1 MLGFNEDWRRLR
13 AGLFPIGYLL
23 RRDGAKH
30 WLRVH
35 SLPESKRY
43 AETQEEWE
51 ILLSRQN
58 ELAKKVLGEQPC
70 WLVQTH
76 WVTPVGKVD
85 AADANDP
92 FRATR
97 ELGLLFAFQ
106 FKDHH
111 EGDDD
116 KQWNVH
122 ALQSEWTVGKFDAVL
137 RDIAEHRAGPTLW
150 MSSTSG
156 AIFAP
161 YDGGVDLFLPSQ
173 SKVASLV
180 SAHPDWLSSHP
191 AGL

>member
-1 MLGFNEDWRRLR
+1 MFEFNEDWRRYHP
-13 AGLFPIGYLL
+13 GLFPIGYLL

-30 WLRVH
+30 WLRFH
-35 SLPESKRY
+35 SLPESRRY
-43 AETQEEWE
+43 AETQDEWR
-51 ILLSRQN
+51 LLLWRQN
-58 ELAKKVLGEQPC
+58 ELAKKVLGDEPC

-76 WVTPVGKVD
+76 WVTPAGEVD
-85 AADANDP
+85 IADADDP

-106 FKDHH
+106 FKDSQ
-111 EGDDD
+111 EGEED
-116 KQWNVH
+116 KLWNVH
-122 ALQSEWTVGKFDAVL
+122 ALLSEWSAVRFDAVL
-137 RDIAEHRAGPTLW
+137 RDIAEYRAAPTLW

-173 SKVASLV
+173 STVASLV
-180 SAHPDWLSSHP
+180 SAYPDWLSSHP

>member
-1 MLGFNEDWRRLR
+1 MLEFNEDWYRHH

-43 AETQEEWE
+43 AETQDEWQ

-58 ELAKKVLGEQPC
+58 ELAMKVLGPEPC
-70 WLVQTH
+70 WMVQTH
-76 WVTPVGKVD
+76 WVTPAGEVD
-85 AADANDP
+85 IADANDL

-97 ELGLLFAFQ
+97 EFGLRYAFQ
-106 FKDHH
+106 FKESEAD
-111 EGDDD
+111 EED
-116 KQWNVH
+116 KLWNVH
-122 ALQSEWTVGKFDAVL
+122 ALLSEWSAGKFDAVL
-137 RDIAEHRAGPTLW
+137 RDIAEYRAAPTLW

-161 YDGGVDLFLPSQ
+161 YDGGVDLFLPTQ
-173 SKVASLV
+173 STVASLV
-180 SAHPDWLSSHP
+180 NAHPDWLSSHP

>member
-1 MLGFNEDWRRLR
+1 MSGFNADWHRLR

-23 RRDGAKH
+23 RRDGATH
-30 WLRVH
+30 WLRFH
-35 SLPESKRY
+35 SLPASKKY
-43 AETQEEWE
+43 AETPDEWQ

-58 ELAKKVLGEQPC
+58 ELAKIVLGEEPC
-70 WLVQTH
+70 WLVQSH
-76 WVTPVGKVD
+76 WVTPSCTID
-85 AADANDP
+85 IADANDP

-106 FKDHH
+106 FKDPQ
-111 EGDDD
+111 EGEED
-116 KQWNVH
+116 KLWNVH
-122 ALQSEWTVGKFDAVL
+122 ALLSEWSAGKFDAVL
-137 RDIAEHRAGPTLW
+137 RDIAEYRAGPTLW

-161 YDGGVDLFLPSQ
+161 YDGGVDLFLS
-173 SKVASLV
+173 SESTVAALV